1 MIEVFA
7 RRVAALA
14 LVALAALIPI
24 TAFTHLTAWDA
35 KLRGGAT
42 PSTTLAELVLGGG
55 AIWLIIAIGLGWH
68 WRRSTMWPT
77 WARWAAFPGL
87 FLSVFTCFFIAGE
100 QNEPIALVMAAGL
113 VVACWLVSEAV
124 RLVLTRPVTT
134 GLISSKLEIPFPT
147 RDLKARL
154 CVRADRLVLD
164 SLASRRKRSRDVL
177 AVPWTSLTSIELVEV
192 EADTVWRVNVF
203 SNWVVAK
210 SREFVVTPGPA
221 LHVIGTSRELMIP
234 VTAKVG
240 QTVLTAV
247 HARSANAESAEDP
260 FAKRSWYSVAGV
272 SPERRP
278 KDAFRTDGRPY
289 VLAIVG
295 AFLLTPLLMLTGM
308 TVAVRTGSEKLQK
321 QFFAVGGVVDPVWVT
336 TLGIASV
343 VFLYLLQRFVIK
355 PFLNHM
361 KVQEYIEAHPS
372 PPPRPAEADAA
383 PRSGKKRKKR

>member
-1 MIEVFA
+1 VIEVLA
-7 RRVAALA
+7 RRATALA

-35 KLRGGAT
+35 RLRGGAT

-68 WRRSTMWPT
+68 WRRSTMWPI

-87 FLSVFTCFFIAGE
+87 FLSLFTCFFVAVE
-100 QNEPIALVMAAGL
+100 QNEPVALATGAGL
-113 VVACWLVSEAV
+113 VVTCWAVGEAV

-134 GLISSKLEIPFPT
+134 GLIASKLEIPFPT

-154 CVRADRLVLD
+154 SVRQDRLVLD

-177 AVPWTSLTSIELVEV
+177 AVPWTSLRSIDLVEV
-192 EADTVWRVNVF
+192 DVATVWRVNVF
-203 SNWVVAK
+203 SNWVVAAT
-210 SREFVVTPGPA
+210 REFVVTPGPA

-234 VTAKVG
+234 VTTKVG
-240 QTVLTAV
+240 QTVLAAV
-247 HARSANAESAEDP
+247 KARSTDVELVEDP
-260 FAKRSWYSVAGV
+260 FSKRSWYTVAGV

-278 KDAFRTDGRPY
+278 KEAFRTDGRPY

-295 AFLLTPLLMLTGM
+295 AFLLMPLLMLTGIA
-308 TVAVRTGSEKLQK
+308 VAVRSGSKKLQE
-321 QFFAVGGVVDPVWVT
+321 QFYAVGGVVDPVWLT

-355 PFLNHM
+355 PFLTHM
-361 KVQEYIEAHPS
+361 KIQEYIEAYPS
-372 PPPRPAEADAA
+372 PPSRPTETGTA
-383 PRSGKKRKKR
+383 PRSGWKRMKR